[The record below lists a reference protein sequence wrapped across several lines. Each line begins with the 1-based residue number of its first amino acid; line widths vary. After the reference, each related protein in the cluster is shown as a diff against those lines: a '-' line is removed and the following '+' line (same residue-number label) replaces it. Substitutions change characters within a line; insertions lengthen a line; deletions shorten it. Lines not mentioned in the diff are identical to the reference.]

1 MQDVMRQR
9 PYSSLWLAVC
19 ALSLSLILLA
29 LTSTREGR
37 LHEYP
42 VIKSTDLLG
51 GATLNKAKYAAERE
65 LADIQVI
72 QQCSLD

>member
-1 MQDVMRQR
+1 MQDVMRHQR
-9 PYSSLWLAVC
+9 SSSLGLKVC
-19 ALSLSLILLA
+19 VLSLSLILLA

-51 GATLNKAKYAAERE
+51 GATLNTVKYAAERE
-65 LADIQVI
+65 LAFIQVMK
-72 QQCSLD
+72 Q